1 MMRLNVTLGRLG
13 TTILAVCLALGVL
26 AAIPK
31 GSTGISFTVATV
43 IQPESYTLT
52 GYPLSPIS
60 LNPQTILKLDFNSNA
75 TITLYIIGV
84 LPQNITEDVEPDDVD
99 QFKRFIEE
107 NADKVLLEKVIS
119 GIATI
124 EYAPE
129 GVTKATLILLNEGA
143 QAAQVTCRIEILATI
158 APTARL
164 ETALIYMMPVGA
176 VLTGQWILFKIR
188 KKET

>member
-31 GSTGISFTVATV
+31 GSTGISFTVAMV
-43 IQPESYTLT
+43 IQPESYTLA

-60 LNPQTILKLDFNSNA
+60 LNPQTVLKLDFNSNA
-75 TITLYIIGV
+75 TITLYMIGV
-84 LPQNITEDVEPDDVD
+84 PPQNITEKSNDVD

-107 NADKVLLEKVIS
+107 NADKVLLNRAIS
-119 GIATI
+119 GKTII

-129 GVTKATLILLNEGA
+129 GIVTATLILLNEGA
-143 QAAQVTCRIEILATI
+143 QAAQVICRTEILAAI

-164 ETALIYMMPVGA
+164 ETALIYLTPAGA
-176 VLTGQWILFKIR
+176 VLTGQWILLKMR